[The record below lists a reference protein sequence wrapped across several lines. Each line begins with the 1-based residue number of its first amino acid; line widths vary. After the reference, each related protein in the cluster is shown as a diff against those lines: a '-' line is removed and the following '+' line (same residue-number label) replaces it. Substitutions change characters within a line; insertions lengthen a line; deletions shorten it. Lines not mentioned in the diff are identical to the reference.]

1 MVTAASAGPWLG
13 PSAAF
18 RSARA
23 AAKGSA
29 PNGTM
34 SPVRANF
41 WSGVTKR
48 RKICCPCV
56 VLNTA
61 VTSAKPLSSAGLI
74 SAIFQVS
81 SWFQPNICLR
91 KLSTV
96 ASVGSPAADG
106 AAVWATT
113 RGAKAHNRKPRT
125 AMHTVGLRRFFIF
138 SFQSWTLWDRAQLRV
153 EFGSNRIASTH
164 SECFGRNLQSGSS
177 LLALVLVAVYHAG
190 HVAHQRGVEFV
201 LGGNGIRG

>member
-41 WSGVTKR
+41 WSGVTKT
-48 RKICCPCV
+48 RKICCPCG

-61 VTSAKPLSSAGLI
+61 VTSVKPCASAGLI
-74 SAIFQVS
+74 SAIFD
-81 SWFQPNICLR
+81 
-91 KLSTV
+91 
-96 ASVGSPAADG
+96 GSLG
-106 AAVWATT
+106 
-113 RGAKAHNRKPRT
+113 G
-125 AMHTVGLRRFFIF
+125 
-138 SFQSWTLWDRAQLRV
+138 
-153 EFGSNRIASTH
+153 
-164 SECFGRNLQSGSS
+164 QSG
-177 LLALVLVAVYHAG
+177 G
-190 HVAHQRGVEFV
+190 GWGRR
-201 LGGNGIRG
+201 LGDYKGGEGAQQNAENGNAYS